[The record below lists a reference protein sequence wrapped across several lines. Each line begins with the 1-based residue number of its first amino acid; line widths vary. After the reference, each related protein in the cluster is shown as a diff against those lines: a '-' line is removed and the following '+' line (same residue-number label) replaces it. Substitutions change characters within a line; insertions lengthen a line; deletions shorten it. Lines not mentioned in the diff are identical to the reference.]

1 MKSVILAK
9 ELRECI
15 PSPSYNVKHLKLSV
29 SSFTRR
35 DISEL
40 VDTLLWISPRPDI
53 LSIECISGS
62 ADSAPEF
69 DKISIKVLHL
79 FISL

>member
-15 PSPSYNVKHLKLSV
+15 PSPSYNVKHLKLSIL
-29 SSFTRR
+29 SFTRR

-40 VDTLLWISPRPDI
+40 VDNLLWISPRPDI
-53 LSIECISGS
+53 LSIECRNG
-62 ADSAPEF
+62 SAPEF

>member
-15 PSPSYNVKHLKLSV
+15 PSPSYNVKHLKLSI

-53 LSIECISGS
+53 LSIECIS
-62 ADSAPEF
+62 DKSAPEF

>member
-15 PSPSYNVKHLKLSV
+15 PSPSYNVKHLKLSIF
-29 SSFTRR
+29 SFTRR

-40 VDTLLWISPRPDI
+40 VDNLLWISPRPDI
-53 LSIECISGS
+53 LSIECRNR
-62 ADSAPEF
+62 SAPEF

>member
-15 PSPSYNVKHLKLSV
+15 PSPSYNIKHLKLSI

-40 VDTLLWISPRPDI
+40 VDNLLWISPRPDI
-53 LSIECISGS
+53 LSIECISR
-62 ADSAPEF
+62 SAPEF